1 MRGHQPAEIHRRG
14 GCACAGAGSGVSLIC
29 SYVAGNEEVRCVI
42 LEVLGPQN
50 DDAKVSA
57 VLAAGGNAEQR

>member
-1 MRGHQPAEIHRRG
+1 
-14 GCACAGAGSGVSLIC
+14 VSLIC
-29 SYVAGNEEVRCVI
+29 SYVAGNEEVRCMI

-50 DDAKVSA
+50 DDANLSA